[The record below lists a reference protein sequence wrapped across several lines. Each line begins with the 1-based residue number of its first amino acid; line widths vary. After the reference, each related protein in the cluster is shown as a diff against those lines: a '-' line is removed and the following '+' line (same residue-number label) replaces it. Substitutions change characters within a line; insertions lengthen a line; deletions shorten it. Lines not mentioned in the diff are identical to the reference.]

1 MNKLIA
7 KLIFSIMAIVVA
19 ATLVAMSSY
28 AWITISATPEV
39 DGIQISIGGSDTI
52 KVAADMT
59 VERNGQIYHYPGTFS
74 ESLDLSKNGAYSF
87 LYDLAALTPVST
99 IDGEY
104 WIRPDYYSEEDEDVQ
119 SGLALLGQIKDVS
132 DFIID
137 SELEYANITP
147 DEQTTSMIGNYVY
160 LDFWIVSPGEGYD
173 IRISTGDVSGNEGSF
188 VIDRMEVVEDEENP
202 GVYRLESS
210 NTSAA
215 SSLRIGFLVN
225 SDWADYDSN
234 LAYASSTGY
243 DGRYSLLKGKYQ
255 SPYEHASLYSAAQNK
270 FTIYEPNGDLHV
282 SQDGGYSPA
291 YYEIT
296 KPLGVK
302 DGVITEVD
310 FSDDDC
316 STSLTV
322 QRATKWRTSAN
333 GAGSVIEQEFATYL
347 YGQTLTGVTAEEL
360 TESFYSNRLQNI
372 ISPYVNRGRF
382 FKSTN
387 NLYSAA
393 KESGIVSEV
402 DLGGVEL
409 SGATNDAV
417 IATLEKNVPQRIRMF
432 IWIEGQDTD
441 CVNYGDISNFIV
453 NIEFAGSNDR

>member
-28 AWITISATPEV
+28 AWLTISATPEV

-59 VERNGQIYHYPGTFS
+59 VEKNGQIYHYPGAFS
-74 ESLDLSKNGAYSF
+74 ETLDLSKNGAYSF

-99 IDGEY
+99 VDGEY
-104 WIRPDYYSEEDEDVQ
+104 WIRPDYYSEDDTEVQ
-119 SGLALLGQIKDVS
+119 DGLALLGQIKDVS
-132 DFIID
+132 DFLID
-137 SELEYANITP
+137 RKLEYANISP

-160 LDFWIVSPGEGYD
+160 LDFWVVSPGDGYD
-173 IRISTGDVSGNEGSF
+173 IRISTGDISGNEGSF

-202 GVYRLESS
+202 GVYRLESA
-210 NTSAA
+210 NASAA

-234 LAYASSTGY
+234 LAYAASTDY
-243 DGRYSLLKGKYQ
+243 DGRYALLKGKYQ
-255 SPYEHASLYSAAQNK
+255 SSGEDLSIYSAAQNK

-282 SQDGGYSPA
+282 SKDGGYSPA

-296 KPLGVK
+296 KPLGII
-302 DGVITEVD
+302 DNVITEVD
-310 FSDDDC
+310 VIDRDHP
-316 STSLTV
+316 TSLTV
-322 QRATKWRTSAN
+322 QLATKWKNSAN
-333 GAGSVIEQEFATYL
+333 GVGSVIEQEFATYM
-347 YGQTLTGVTAEEL
+347 YGQTNTDATAEEL
-360 TESFYSNRLQNI
+360 SEAFYSNRLQNI

-382 FKSTN
+382 VKSIN
-387 NLYSAA
+387 NLYTSAQN
-393 KESGIVSEV
+393 GMVSEV
-402 DLGGVEL
+402 EMGGIEL
-409 SGATNDAV
+409 SGATNDA
-417 IATLEKNVPQRIRMF
+417 IITTLEKNVPQRIRMF
-432 IWIEGQDTD
+432 IWIEGQDAD

-453 NIEFAGSNDR
+453 NIELAGSNDR